1 MAFGIGKAIK
11 KGWKKAF
18 GWADDDL
25 TKTIAGGLV
34 VGALTGGIGGLGYGL
49 ATGAT
54 GSALAGTAGA
64 GAALGAGLGGLQG
77 GMTGYSAMQQ
87 EKALKAQIASSEK
100 LAQMQQATVIS
111 AAPPAQTSD
120 NAAITEANNAAKK
133 ARAFRLAN
141 SVRGNTLGG
150 GSSSSNKKRTLG

>member
-1 MAFGIGKAIK
+1 MGLGKK
-11 KGWKKAF
+11 LRKGWKKAF

-34 VGALTGGIGGLGYGL
+34 VGALTGGLGGLGMGL
-49 ATGAT
+49 IEGVTGT
-54 GSALAGTAGA
+54 ALAEAAGA
-64 GAALGAGLGGLQG
+64 GALIGGGAGALGGAG
-77 GMTGYSAMQQ
+77 MGYQAQQQ

-111 AAPPAQTSD
+111 AAPPTQTSD
-120 NAAITEANNAAKK
+120 NAAITEANNATKK

-150 GSSSSNKKRTLG
+150 GGSSSNKKRTLG